1 MPWRFADGVKPM
13 RPAAPMPAPF
23 DAETSAFFTYLRV
36 ECGLSQNTLQAYA
49 RDLRDLCLDLAE
61 QGLTTLFGV
70 GPRNLAEHLARLRTV
85 RGLSSSSIA
94 RHLAAIR
101 MLFRF
106 LRSEG
111 QVQGDPTEWLERP
124 TQWRRLPGLLS
135 REGVNALLAA
145 PKPAEAEPQR
155 GAEPGPPLWLRDRA
169 ILECMYACGLR
180 ASEVGALRTNDI
192 QPTLGVMTVSGKGN
206 KQRLVPYGKPA
217 GQALEQYLLRCR
229 PTVVRP
235 DGRDKSR
242 LFLSRTGRP
251 LERVAVWQIVKRNA
265 AAAGLKDVHPH
276 LLRHTF
282 ATHLLTGGS
291 DLRVVQELL
300 GHSSIVTTQ
309 IYTRVDQP
317 RLKEIHKKFHPRA

>member
-1 MPWRFADGVKPM
+1 M
-13 RPAAPMPAPF
+13 RPAPTMPTSF
-23 DAETSAFFTYLRV
+23 EAETAAFFTYLRV
-36 ECGLSQNTLQAYA
+36 ECGLSANTLDAYA
-49 RDLRDLCLDLAE
+49 RDLRDLCLDLVQ
-61 QGLTTLFGV
+61 QGVTSLHRV
-70 GPRNLAEHLARLRTV
+70 GPRDLAEHLARLRTD
-85 RGLSSSSIA
+85 RNLSSSSIA

-111 QVQGDPTEWLERP
+111 QVEGDPTEWLERP

-135 REGVNALLAA
+135 RDGVNALLTA
-145 PKPAEAEPQR
+145 PRPPEATPQKV
-155 GAEPGPPLWLRDRA
+155 GDLSPPLWLRDRA

-180 ASEVGALRTNDI
+180 ASEVGALRMIDI

-206 KQRLVPYGKPA
+206 KQRLVPFGKPA
-217 GQALEQYLLRCR
+217 GQALDQYLKRCR
-229 PTVVRP
+229 PTIARP
-235 DGRDKSR
+235 DGRDRSR

-251 LERVAVWQIVKRNA
+251 LERVAVWQIVKRHA

-300 GHSSIVTTQ
+300 GHSNIATTQ

-317 RLKEIHKKFHPRA
+317 RLKEIHKRFHPRA

>member
-1 MPWRFADGVKPM
+1 M
-13 RPAAPMPAPF
+13 RPASPMPTPF
-23 DAETSAFFTYLRV
+23 DAETAPFFTYLRV
-36 ECGLSQNTLQAYA
+36 ECGLSKNTLDAYA
-49 RDLRDLCLDLAE
+49 RDLRDLCIDLVG
-61 QGLTTLFGV
+61 QGFTSIFAA
-70 GPRNLAEHLARLRTV
+70 GPRDLAEHLARLRTN
-85 RGLSSSSIA
+85 RGLSSASIA

-111 QVQGDPTEWLERP
+111 KVEGDPTEWLERP

-135 REGVNALLAA
+135 KEGVNALLAA
-145 PKPAEAEPQR
+145 PQPREPEVAR
-155 GAEPGPPLWLRDRA
+155 RADPGPPLWLRDRA

-180 ASEVGALRTNDI
+180 ASEVGALCINDI
-192 QPTLGVMTVSGKGN
+192 QPTLGVLTVSGKGN
-206 KQRLVPYGKPA
+206 KQRLVPFGKPA
-217 GQALEQYLLRCR
+217 GQSLDQYLRHCR
-229 PTVVRP
+229 PAIVRP

-251 LERVAVWQIVKRNA
+251 LERVAVWQIVKRHA